1 MRLHRIV
8 RRPCFCWIGL
18 EYYLVDKIVVRME
31 HWLRIVAAGTAVVCV
46 GFLVEL
52 RAQSAAGALDARKSD
67 PVVMGWMVGLPS
79 AEDKL
84 IRFADGNFFRFPTT
98 RWAFSNMRQ
107 LLPTKLVARSGIAT
121 TLPRAERAD
130 LNGLKFQPIDGWAAL
145 TWAESLDANYTD
157 GIVVLHR
164 GRIVYKRYFGV
175 LKSAGPHLGFSVTK
189 SFVATIAAMLVGE
202 GLIDETAAVAKYVP
216 ELAESGF
223 ANATLRQVTDMPT
236 ALNYS
241 ETYADANSPI
251 WDFSRANG
259 FLPRPEGYRGP
270 DGVHAY
276 FKSVGKDAAHGDKS
290 VYRTVNADVLGW
302 VMSRVTGK
310 PLTELLRER
319 FWNKL
324 GMEQDAF
331 FHIDSMGTEF
341 AGVGLNL
348 SLRDMARFGEMM
360 RLGGRYNGLQ
370 IVPTDVIDDIGKG
383 SNKEKFAGA
392 GYKTLPGGS
401 YRSMS
406 WILHNSHGAFAA
418 RGIHGQGIYVDPK
431 AEMVIAQFA
440 SHPLGGKMNL
450 DPTTLP
456 AYEAVAQQLMRGGL

>member
-1 MRLHRIV
+1 M
-8 RRPCFCWIGL
+8 
-18 EYYLVDKIVVRME
+18 
-31 HWLRIVAAGTAVVCV
+31 
-46 GFLVEL
+46 
-52 RAQSAAGALDARKSD
+52 
-67 PVVMGWMVGLPS
+67 
-79 AEDKL
+79 
-84 IRFADGNFFRFPTT
+84 
-98 RWAFSNMRQ
+98 
-107 LLPTKLVARSGIAT
+107 
-121 TLPRAERAD
+121 
-130 LNGLKFQPIDGWAAL
+130 
-145 TWAESLDANYTD
+145 
-157 GIVVLHR
+157 LHR
-164 GRIVYKRYFGV
+164 GRIVYERYFGV
-175 LKSAGPHLGFSVTK
+175 LKPAGPHLAFSVTK

-216 ELAESGF
+216 ELAGSGF
-223 ANATLRQVTDMPT
+223 ADATMRQVMDMT
-236 ALNYS
+236 TGLNYS
-241 ETYADANSPI
+241 ENYADANSPV

-276 FKSVGKDAAHGDKS
+276 LKSVGKDGAHGGKF
-290 VYRTVNADVLGW
+290 VYRTVNTDVLGW

-331 FHIDSMGTEF
+331 FHVDSMGTEF
-341 AGVGLNL
+341 AGGGLNL

-360 RLGGRYNGLQ
+360 RLGGRYNGRQ
-370 IVPTDVIDDIGKG
+370 IVSTAVIDDIRKG

-401 YRSMS
+401 YRSMW
-406 WILHNSHGAFAA
+406 WILHNSHGAYAA

-431 AEMVIAQFA
+431 AEMVIARFA
-440 SHPLGGKMNL
+440 SHPLGGNVNL

-456 AYEAVAQQLMRGGL
+456 AYEAVAQHLMRGGR

>member
-1 MRLHRIV
+1 MRRLS
-8 RRPCFCWIGL
+8 FCWIGL
-18 EYYLVDKIVVRME
+18 EFNSVNKIGVRRK
-31 HWLRIVAAGTAVVCV
+31 HWLRIVAVGAAVVCV

-67 PVVMGWMVGLPS
+67 PVAMGWMVGSPPS
-79 AEDKL
+79 EDKL
-84 IRFADGNFFRFPTT
+84 IRFADGSFFRFPMT

-130 LNGLKFQPIDGWAAL
+130 LDGVKFQPIGGGAAL
-145 TWAESLDANYTD
+145 TWADSLDANYTD

-164 GRIVYKRYFGV
+164 GRIVYERYFGV
-175 LKSAGPHLGFSVTK
+175 LKPAGPHIAFSVTK

-202 GLIDETAAVAKYVP
+202 GLIDERSAVVKYVP
-216 ELAESGF
+216 ELAGSGF
-223 ANATLRQVTDMPT
+223 ADATIRQVMDMT
-236 ALNYS
+236 TGLNYS
-241 ETYADANSPI
+241 ENYVDANSPV

-276 FKSVGKDAAHGDKS
+276 LKSVGKDGAHGDKF
-290 VYRTVNADVLGW
+290 VYRTVNTDVLGW

-341 AGVGLNL
+341 AGGGLNL
-348 SLRDMARFGEMM
+348 NLRDMARFGEMM
-360 RLGGRYNGLQ
+360 RLGGRYNGQQ
-370 IVPTDVIDDIGKG
+370 IVPAAVIDDIRKG

-401 YRSMS
+401 YRSMW
-406 WILHNSHGAFAA
+406 WILHNSHGAYAA

-431 AEMVIAQFA
+431 AEMVIARFA
-440 SHPLGGKMNL
+440 SHPLGGNVNL

-456 AYEAVAQQLMRGGL
+456 AYEAVAQHLMRGGR